1 MNLKQTERAR
11 IQGNAEGEIYFPLPG
26 EKALGNNENIA
37 DLMFNAM
44 EN

>member
-1 MNLKQTERAR
+1 MHLKQAEETRKW
-11 IQGNAEGEIYFPLPG
+11 GNAEGKVFPLPG
-26 EKALGNNENIA
+26 EKALENNENIV

>member
-1 MNLKQTERAR
+1 MNLKQTEGTGIGTMQR
-11 IQGNAEGEIYFPLPG
+11 GKYFPLPG

-37 DLMFNAM
+37 DFMFNAM

>member
-1 MNLKQTERAR
+1 MQRGKC
-11 IQGNAEGEIYFPLPG
+11 FPLPG
-26 EKALGNNENIA
+26 EKALENNENIV